1 LFGFEGSYFSYLRC
15 NARVLESAQFG
26 REVVGAMNRLVL
38 GAGVAAFLLVSSE
51 CGLASSAGREP
62 AERVALG
69 GAVYSAQ
76 DNHRIDHADV
86 RLCDAHGSSLETQIS
101 DASGEFSFR
110 GLAPGSYTLAVAAVG
125 FEHQDLP
132 VDLSLTSDLGVAVYL
147 KPESG
152 KLNGAAPATAISAHE
167 MTMPQEARDKL
178 AAAKAK
184 LWRDKNLEGGITDV
198 QQVVAATPNYYE
210 AYCEM
215 GLAYLMMGKIAD
227 AEASFRKSLEV
238 SGGKY
243 GDAEVGLGSTLINK
257 GDVSGG
263 EVALRHGIESSPGS
277 WLGRYELS
285 KLELSHNRVDD
296 AEKLA
301 EQARSLAPNF
311 PSVYRVLANI
321 HMRQKNYPAVLHD
334 IDAYL
339 QLDPNSP
346 AGVRAKQLRDEVR
359 QKMTTEVATAP
370 TGAAAP

>member
-1 LFGFEGSYFSYLRC
+1 
-15 NARVLESAQFG
+15 
-26 REVVGAMNRLVL
+26 MNRLLL
-38 GAGVAAFLLVSSE
+38 GAGVAAFLLVTSESSV
-51 CGLASSAGREP
+51 ARFAGRET

-76 DNHRIDHADV
+76 DNHRIDHAEV
-86 RLCDAHGSSLETQIS
+86 RLCDAQGSSLETQIS

-110 GLAPGSYTLAVAAVG
+110 GLAPGSYTLVASAAG
-125 FEHQDLP
+125 FERQDLA
-132 VDLSLTSDLGVAVYL
+132 VDLSFASDLGVTVYL

-152 KLNGAAPATAISAHE
+152 KLNGAAPGTVSAHE
-167 MTMPQEARDKL
+167 MSMPQEARDKL

-215 GLAYLMMGKIAD
+215 GLAYLTLGKIAD
-227 AEASFRKSLEV
+227 AEASFRKSLEI

-257 GDVSGG
+257 GDVAGG
-263 EVALRHGIESSPGS
+263 EAALRHGIESSPGS

-346 AGVRAKQLRDEVR
+346 AGMRAKQLRDEVR